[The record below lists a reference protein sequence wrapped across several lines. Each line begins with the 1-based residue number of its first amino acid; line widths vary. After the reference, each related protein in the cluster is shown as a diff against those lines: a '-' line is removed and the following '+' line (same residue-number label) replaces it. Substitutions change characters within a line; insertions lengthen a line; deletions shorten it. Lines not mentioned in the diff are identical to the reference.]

1 MSELPGDVWR
11 RIMVIGVENL
21 VLDFEDL
28 CRLSLICKRLYK
40 LSNEDSLW
48 SLMLHQD
55 FYYDEEDGTI
65 ASKKD
70 FYKLRYSQPYPHHPH
85 HSIPLARARGII
97 FSLVNNPSIRSH

>member
-1 MSELPGDVWR
+1 MSELPDDVWR

-28 CRLSLICKRLYK
+28 CRLSLTCKRLYK

-70 FYKLRYSQPYPHHPH
+70 FYKLSLLKLLHDGNFVTF
-85 HSIPLARARGII
+85 AR
-97 FSLVNNPSIRSH
+97 NNHESTQDLKRLCD

>member
-1 MSELPGDVWR
+1 MSELPDDVWR

-21 VLDFEDL
+21 VLNFEDL
-28 CRLSLICKRLYK
+28 CRLSLTYKRLYK

-48 SLMLHQD
+48 FLMLHQE

-70 FYKLRYSQPYPHHPH
+70 SYKLRYSQPCPPPPPPFDPT
-85 HSIPLARARGII
+85 SSSPWDNFFI
-97 FSLVNNPSIRSH
+97 S